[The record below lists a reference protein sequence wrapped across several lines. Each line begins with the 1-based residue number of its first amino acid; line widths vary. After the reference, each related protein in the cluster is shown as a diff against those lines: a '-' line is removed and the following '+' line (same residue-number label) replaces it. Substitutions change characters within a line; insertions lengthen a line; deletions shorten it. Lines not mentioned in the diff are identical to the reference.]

1 MSVPHT
7 PALSSHDV
15 YSFIVIVKQ
24 KEDKEHDKANALS
37 AALAVDGGVAGRT
50 KRTIHHV
57 APFDASP
64 PTPTKKPRKP
74 ATPKKETKTSSKP
87 PKNSDEKDID
97 SHLEQMAH
105 PPTKKSS
112 KSVHVDASGME
123 QFMLSIDKRL
133 SMFQTQLMELQKCK
147 TSLNLLLT
155 SHVLS
160 FV

>member
-1 MSVPHT
+1 MYVFHLFT
-7 PALSSHDV
+7 LSSHDV

-87 PKNSDEKDID
+87 PKNSDEKD
-97 SHLEQMAH
+97 MAH

>member
-1 MSVPHT
+1 
-7 PALSSHDV
+7 
-15 YSFIVIVKQ
+15 VKQ
-24 KEDKEHDKANALS
+24 KEEKEHDKANALS
-37 AALAVDGGVAGRT
+37 AALAVDGVAGRT

-57 APFDASP
+57 APFYASP

-74 ATPKKETKTSSKP
+74 ATPKKEAKTSSKP

-97 SHLEQMAH
+97 SQMAH

>member
-1 MSVPHT
+1 MYVFHLFT
-7 PALSSHDV
+7 LSSHDV

-24 KEDKEHDKANALS
+24 KEDKEHDTANALS
-37 AALAVDGGVAGRT
+37 AALAVDGVAGRT

-57 APFDASP
+57 APFDASH
-64 PTPTKKPRKP
+64 PTPTKKP

-87 PKNSDEKDID
+87 PKNSDEKD
-97 SHLEQMAH
+97 MAH
-105 PPTKKSS
+105 PPTKKHQNQCMWMQVEWNNLCCQLTNDYLCFKLS
-112 KSVHVDASGME
+112 KG
-123 QFMLSIDKRL
+123 
-133 SMFQTQLMELQKCK
+133 K